1 MKRFVLKHRI
11 VIIAF
16 LFEIIIF
23 STGFALGRI
32 SAPPRQFKQTDLLTS
47 ETLSIV
53 NSEAEQ
59 SQEESQIEKGIYTE
73 ENVKTL
79 MATITAYC
87 PCEDCSEGFA
97 RMTATGATATAG
109 RTIAVDPSVIP
120 YGTEVVIDGH
130 TYIAED
136 CGGAIN
142 GNKID
147 IFLETHEE
155 ALNWGKQEMVVII
168 K

>member
-1 MKRFVLKHRI
+1 MKRFIQTYGFGI
-11 VIIAF
+11 VA
-16 LFEIIIF
+16 LLLTTMIF
-23 STGFALGRI
+23 FTGFLLGRHGRSAASLGEIERASLASSADEETTAI
-32 SAPPRQFKQTDLLTS
+32 SEQVSDEQMSSTLQS
-47 ETLSIV
+47 EL
-53 NSEAEQ
+53 
-59 SQEESQIEKGIYTE
+59 
-73 ENVKTL
+73 KTT
-79 MATITAYC
+79 MWATVTAYC
-87 PCEDCSEGFA
+87 PCEECSEGFA

-147 IFLETHEE
+147 IFFETHEE
-155 ALNWGKQEMVVII
+155 ALNWGNREMVVII